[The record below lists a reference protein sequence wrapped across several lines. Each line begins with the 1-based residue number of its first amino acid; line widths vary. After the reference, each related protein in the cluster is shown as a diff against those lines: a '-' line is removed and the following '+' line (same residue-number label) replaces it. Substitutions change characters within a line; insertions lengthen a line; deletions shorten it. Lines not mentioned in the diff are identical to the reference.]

1 MSRTLLRIASRPARS
16 GGSAARSAAAI
27 SRAAPSV
34 TEPSRQCA
42 VATRSRPT
50 TAIASTTIIGHS
62 TGSRERSER
71 SAGDTRPSSQPHRPT
86 VSAAHTGEPAWE
98 LARRPSPTDAVRRLM
113 EIAGSAALVTGAASG
128 LGAATAAALAARGV
142 TVYGLDLEKAV
153 AGTTAP
159 DGVTLLP
166 ADVTEESGVREALA
180 RIDDDG
186 QQLRLAA
193 NCAGIAPSARIV
205 SRRGPHDLDLF
216 RTVVGVNLVGTF
228 NVLRLAA
235 DAMSRLPADADGQR
249 GVIVN
254 TASIA
259 AFEAQIGQV
268 AYAASKAGVA
278 GMTVTAA
285 RDLAQHGIRVMAI
298 APGVVDTPMMAGMPD
313 DVRAGL
319 AAGVPFPKRLG
330 RPEEYARLVLMVVA
344 HDYLN
349 GETIR
354 MDGALRMGPR

>member
-1 MSRTLLRIASRPARS
+1 
-16 GGSAARSAAAI
+16 
-27 SRAAPSV
+27 
-34 TEPSRQCA
+34 
-42 VATRSRPT
+42 
-50 TAIASTTIIGHS
+50 
-62 TGSRERSER
+62 
-71 SAGDTRPSSQPHRPT
+71 
-86 VSAAHTGEPAWE
+86 
-98 LARRPSPTDAVRRLM
+98 M

-128 LGAATAAALAARGV
+128 LGAVTAAALAGRGA
-142 TVYGLDLEKAV
+142 TVYGLDLPKAV
-153 AGTTAP
+153 SAAVPP

-166 ADVTEESGVREALA
+166 ADVTEEDGVRAALA

-186 QQLRLAA
+186 QELRVAV

-205 SRRGPHDLDLF
+205 SRRGPHELELF

-235 DAMSRLPADADGQR
+235 DAMSRLPAHADGQR
-249 GVIVN
+249 GVVVN

-285 RDLAQHGIRVMAI
+285 RDLAQYGIRVVAI
-298 APGVVDTPMMAGMPD
+298 APGIVDTPMMAGMPD
-313 DVRAGL
+313 EVRAGL
-319 AAGVPFPKRLG
+319 AENVPFPKRLA
-330 RPEEYARLVLMVVA
+330 RPEEYAELVLMVVA